1 MTRLRYEGGKF
12 GIYEGSDNLPLGA
25 PRSYLSRTK
34 IHSDLGYV
42 ALDPTPLTAT
52 FQVVVN
58 DSARKRELLVGYHG
72 KGFVPFVKGF
82 VTIGGYEVPLD
93 GSVPVYVNTVT
104 GDLVL
109 WTLAVSATQVI
120 VHEQRSYPSLGT
132 GLSYPVTVYISNL
145 ALA

>member
-25 PRSYLSRTK
+25 PRSYLSRVK
-34 IHSDLGYV
+34 VHSDLAYV

-52 FQVVVN
+52 FQVAATDN
-58 DSARKRELLVGYHG
+58 ARKRILTVGAHG
-72 KGFVPFVKGF
+72 KGFVPFVQGF
-82 VTIGGYEVPLD
+82 VDYGGFAVPLV

-104 GDLVL
+104 GSLVL
-109 WTLAVSATQVI
+109 WTLAVNATSVI
-120 VHEQRSYPSLGT
+120 IHEQRSYPSLGT
-132 GLSYPVTVYISNL
+132 GLSYAVTVYVSNL